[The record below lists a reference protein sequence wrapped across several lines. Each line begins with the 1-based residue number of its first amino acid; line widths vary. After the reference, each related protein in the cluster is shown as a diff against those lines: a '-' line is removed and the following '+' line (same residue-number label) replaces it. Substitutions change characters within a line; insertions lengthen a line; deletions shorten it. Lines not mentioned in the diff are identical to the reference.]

1 MYLTQTQ
8 CYYRNQKSIISLALD
23 WIIKKFTYI
32 IITVPVAQWIARWTS
47 NPKVLGFKVS
57 FLLYNLPKIMSLYFW
72 CYEFESY

>member
-47 NPKVLGFKVS
+47 NPKVLGFEVT
-57 FLLYNLPKIMSLYFW
+57 FYYTTYPKLFPQRM
-72 CYEFESY
+72 